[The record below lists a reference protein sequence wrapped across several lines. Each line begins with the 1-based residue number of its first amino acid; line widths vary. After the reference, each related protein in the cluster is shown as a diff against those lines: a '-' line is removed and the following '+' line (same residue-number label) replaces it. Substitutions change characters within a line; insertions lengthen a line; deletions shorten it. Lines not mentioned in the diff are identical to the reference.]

1 MGSDISLENIYRT
14 LESINEGIILY
25 NSEKIFWINS
35 YLVKLLGYDS
45 ANDFVGKN
53 ILSFIAADNIQH
65 GTAQIS
71 KLYEGQRM
79 TGGVYKVKK
88 KDGSFRTVVTHGSV
102 IQNLDDLVLIS
113 FVRPIENEP
122 SSDILGVT
130 VPMLLH
136 EAATSLTVIRGY
148 LDFLRNNSGEDSDAV
163 RARYF
168 DIIEQNIQRIEE
180 TLLNLK

>member
-1 MGSDISLENIYRT
+1 MRSELSLEDFFHL
-14 LESINEGIILY
+14 LENINEGIIVY

-45 ANDFVGKN
+45 SADFIGKN
-53 ILSFIAADNIQH
+53 ILSFISADNIQH

-79 TGGVYKVKK
+79 TGGVYKVRK
-88 KDGSFRTVVTHGSV
+88 KDGSYCTIVTHGSV
-102 IQNLDDLVLIS
+102 IQNLDELVLIS

-122 SSDILGVT
+122 SSDLLGVT

-148 LDFLRNNSGEDSDAV
+148 LDLLRNSTEEDSDTV
-163 RARYF
+163 RVKYF